1 MKHTDSHDGHL
12 WTDFSDPK
20 PSRSRLNNHLNTPL
34 YKNAYFLIAN
44 NATNALLGLIF
55 WLLVARLFS
64 DNTAEV
70 GIGTTLTATVTF
82 LAGLSTLGAGFGL
95 IRFLSGT
102 GEKAP
107 KMINSCFT
115 LSALTSLIVSLIF
128 LGIVGIWFK
137 DLVFVRDDPIYAII
151 FILLTMV
158 WTLFILCDYVFI
170 AERTAKFTFAKNIIM
185 NCFRFPFVIL
195 FAVVLGIGAFG
206 ILSSAGLA
214 TAIGLG
220 IALLWFLPRVAKGY
234 RPIPTLQRDMLG
246 RIIRYSLSNYLAE
259 MFWGAPILLF
269 PLMVLSMLGKEMSA
283 YFYMTW
289 QLSTVL
295 LMVPGALAASL
306 FAEGS
311 FEEDKLRS
319 NTLKAMGLSIAILI
333 PSIAG
338 VFLLGNKLLS
348 LFGPEYSENA
358 TTLLW
363 ILAVSAIPM
372 GINSFYISVIR
383 VKKDITRIIV
393 VSAVTACFTLGLSYI
408 FMTEFG
414 LWGMGLGWLIGQTMV
429 AIAVIVPLLRQ
440 SASSETNSVLTEEKQ

>member
-1 MKHTDSHDGHL
+1 
-12 WTDFSDPK
+12 
-20 PSRSRLNNHLNTPL
+20 
-34 YKNAYFLIAN
+34 
-44 NATNALLGLIF
+44 
-55 WLLVARLFS
+55 
-64 DNTAEV
+64 
-70 GIGTTLTATVTF
+70 
-82 LAGLSTLGAGFGL
+82 
-95 IRFLSGT
+95 
-102 GEKAP
+102 
-107 KMINSCFT
+107 
-115 LSALTSLIVSLIF
+115 
-128 LGIVGIWFK
+128 
-137 DLVFVRDDPIYAII
+137 
-151 FILLTMV
+151 
-158 WTLFILCDYVFI
+158 
-170 AERTAKFTFAKNIIM
+170 
-185 NCFRFPFVIL
+185 
-195 FAVVLGIGAFG
+195 
-206 ILSSAGLA
+206 
-214 TAIGLG
+214 
-220 IALLWFLPRVAKGY
+220 
-234 RPIPTLQRDMLG
+234 
-246 RIIRYSLSNYLAE
+246 
-259 MFWGAPILLF
+259 
-269 PLMVLSMLGKEMSA
+269 MLGKEMSA

-414 LWGMGLGWLIGQTMV
+414 LWGMGLGWLIGQAMV